1 MQVSTHR
8 DSEVDNVYSTAPKN
22 CSDLKQILLC
32 NKATSRDGHRGKSGS
47 QLPEGNTPV
56 WYYTDLDSLN
66 LIQQPLG
73 RLK

>member
-32 NKATSRDGHRGKSGS
+32 NEATSRDGHRGKSGS
-47 QLPEGNTPV
+47 QLPEGNTAV